1 MLLNLTQQD
10 DVDQQDAGDEEED
23 DDDEEDSDEEDDDED
38 DDDDDDESE
47 EQEEDQG
54 SQERPY
60 SFRERRPTTRR
71 YIAPPISG
79 KAEES
84 QAHAACLW
92 HPGQVICTTTLSN
105 SL

>member
-1 MLLNLTQQD
+1 MD
-10 DVDQQDAGDEEED
+10 DDSED
-23 DDDEEDSDEEDDDED
+23 DDDEDNDD

-60 SFRERRPTTRR
+60 SFREKRPTTRR

-79 KAEES
+79 
-84 QAHAACLW
+84 
-92 HPGQVICTTTLSN
+92 TLFT
-105 SL
+105 L